1 MVRTDARAGQAQP
14 RAREISAADFA
25 PADWGLLAAT
35 ALMWGSS
42 FVWIEEGLES
52 FPPALITLLR
62 IALGA
67 VTLAGFRQAR
77 ARVDRKDLPRIAL
90 LGLVWMAAPFL
101 LFPIAQ
107 QWIDSSLAGMINGAV
122 PIFTAGIAAVIARAM
137 PRPLQIVGL
146 ILGFIGVVGVGWPAL
161 DNAESTALGV
171 LLVLLATLLYGIAIN
186 LAVPLQHRYGSLP
199 VLFRAQVFA
208 VAMTTIPG
216 LLSVPDATFEA
227 TSLLAMV
234 PLGALGTGVAFATMT
249 TLVGRVGA
257 SRGSITV
264 YFVPLVAVALGPL
277 VRDETLEAISLVG
290 MVVLLVGAYL
300 ASRGHEIADAD

>member
-14 RAREISAADFA
+14 VREISTAAFT
-25 PADWGLLAAT
+25 PIDWGLLAAT

-42 FVWIEEGLES
+42 FVWIEEGLEA

-67 VTLAGFRQAR
+67 ATLAGFPQAR
-77 ARVDRKDLPRIAL
+77 AKVDRKDLPRIAL

-122 PIFTAGIAAVIARAM
+122 PIFTAGIATLIAKAM

-146 ILGFIGVVGVGWPAL
+146 ILGFIGVVGVGWPAI

-208 VAMTTIPG
+208 VAMTMIPG
-216 LLSVPDATFEA
+216 LLSLSNASFESS
-227 TSLLAMV
+227 SLLAMV
-234 PLGALGTGVAFATMT
+234 PLGALGTGLAFVTMT

-290 MVVLLVGAYL
+290 MVVLLIGAYL